1 MVLASLVSTSQTGSL
16 ELLATQL
23 NNPPALANNSGSTV
37 TVSLTATGQWALI
50 NFATSDPS
58 LVKYK
63 TPVDGNGHV
72 RDKNDEKFGFKYP
85 NLNPG
90 ALVGE
95 IKDAKGNTKSTVS
108 GKQQSFELQPGDT
121 ISFVI
126 NDDPK
131 WYADNTGKLTIA
143 YSATAKATEIVRKG
157 KIVVN
162 CDEWTL
168 CNAGF
173 RNSPDAATF
182 AINIA
187 KYFVGEAKG
196 KFHALSTHNALVESS
211 LEQTLTQAGHTWT
224 KGTNITVDLAT
235 LSKYDGIFLAGDP
248 VDNQVLIQYVKN
260 GGKVYLAAGTGWGGA
275 QPEADRW
282 NTFLGEF
289 GLKFAGQYDGTS
301 GNLSPNQSH
310 PLFAGVKSLYFH
322 SGNPIIDLKPESPL
336 NEIIQSH
343 EGRGLI
349 ATAEFDPTAPRV
361 IANLY
366 NTGVDDA
373 RQVLGDSIEDPHYKL
388 KTYPGATEIRG
399 VTTPN
404 KEFPNWV
411 ANTKTARWI
420 GPNTAFAVGPVGD
433 YSYTT
438 TFTLPRCSEAL
449 IVGELSADDRI
460 TDILINGVS
469 LGNPLPLSSWTTIS
483 KLSISKGFVVGT
495 NTIEF
500 KLHNSHGPTGL
511 RIDSISGTYRPSS
524 NKWVGTRLDNQKPEV
539 FTWVDPFWHE
549 IIDGQTIKNNF
560 KEVSNDYSTVVIDQ
574 GVGPLF
580 LTADGAYWKGKRFAV
595 GAFEF
600 AVGASEFSKKHETWS
615 GQRPA
620 NGGTVAYQFNKATG
634 FWEEANNGVVTKNNF
649 KEVENNK
656 ATVTIDQGFGPVYL
670 TLDGAYYNGTKFAS
684 GNFGGK

>member
-90 ALVGE
+90 SLVGE

-143 YSATAKATEIVRKG
+143 YSATAKTTQIV
-157 KIVVN
+157 
-162 CDEWTL
+162 
-168 CNAGF
+168 
-173 RNSPDAATF
+173 
-182 AINIA
+182 
-187 KYFVGEAKG
+187 
-196 KFHALSTHNALVESS
+196 
-211 LEQTLTQAGHTWT
+211 
-224 KGTNITVDLAT
+224 
-235 LSKYDGIFLAGDP
+235 
-248 VDNQVLIQYVKN
+248 
-260 GGKVYLAAGTGWGGA
+260 
-275 QPEADRW
+275 
-282 NTFLGEF
+282 
-289 GLKFAGQYDGTS
+289 
-301 GNLSPNQSH
+301 
-310 PLFAGVKSLYFH
+310 
-322 SGNPIIDLKPESPL
+322 
-336 NEIIQSH
+336 
-343 EGRGLI
+343 
-349 ATAEFDPTAPRV
+349 PTAPGV

-373 RQVLGDSIEDPHYKL
+373 RQVLGDSIPDPHYKL
-388 KTYPGATEIRG
+388 TTYPAGTVTPG

-404 KEFPNWV
+404 KYFQNSGGRVGWV

-420 GPNTAFAVGPVGD
+420 GPNTDSAMGPVGD

-438 TFTLPRCSEAL
+438 TFTLPRFSEAL

-483 KLSISKGFVVGT
+483 TLSISKGFVVGT

-500 KLHNSHGPTGL
+500 KLHNSDGPTGL
-511 RIDSISGTYRPSS
+511 RIDGISGTYRRHSM
-524 NKWVGTRLDNQKPEV
+524 E
-539 FTWVDPFWHE
+539 
-549 IIDGQTIKNNF
+549 
-560 KEVSNDYSTVVIDQ
+560 
-574 GVGPLF
+574 
-580 LTADGAYWKGKRFAV
+580 
-595 GAFEF
+595 
-600 AVGASEFSKKHETWS
+600 
-615 GQRPA
+615 
-620 NGGTVAYQFNKATG
+620 
-634 FWEEANNGVVTKNNF
+634 
-649 KEVENNK
+649 
-656 ATVTIDQGFGPVYL
+656 
-670 TLDGAYYNGTKFAS
+670 
-684 GNFGGK
+684 

>member
-37 TVSLTATGQWALI
+37 TVSLTATGQWTLI

-143 YSATAKATEIVRKG
+143 YSVTAKATEIV
-157 KIVVN
+157 
-162 CDEWTL
+162 
-168 CNAGF
+168 
-173 RNSPDAATF
+173 
-182 AINIA
+182 
-187 KYFVGEAKG
+187 
-196 KFHALSTHNALVESS
+196 
-211 LEQTLTQAGHTWT
+211 
-224 KGTNITVDLAT
+224 
-235 LSKYDGIFLAGDP
+235 
-248 VDNQVLIQYVKN
+248 
-260 GGKVYLAAGTGWGGA
+260 
-275 QPEADRW
+275 
-282 NTFLGEF
+282 
-289 GLKFAGQYDGTS
+289 
-301 GNLSPNQSH
+301 
-310 PLFAGVKSLYFH
+310 
-322 SGNPIIDLKPESPL
+322 
-336 NEIIQSH
+336 
-343 EGRGLI
+343 
-349 ATAEFDPTAPRV
+349 PTAPGV

-373 RQVLGDSIEDPHYKL
+373 RQVLGDSIPDPHYKL
-388 KTYPGATEIRG
+388 TTYPAGTVTPG

-404 KEFPNWV
+404 KYFQNSGGRVGWV

-420 GPNTAFAVGPVGD
+420 GPNTDSAMGPVGD

-438 TFTLPRCSEAL
+438 TFTLPRFSEAL

-500 KLHNSHGPTGL
+500 KLHNSDGPTGL
-511 RIDSISGTYRPSS
+511 RIDGISGTYRPSS

>member
-1 MVLASLVSTSQTGSL
+1 
-16 ELLATQL
+16 
-23 NNPPALANNSGSTV
+23 
-37 TVSLTATGQWALI
+37 
-50 NFATSDPS
+50 
-58 LVKYK
+58 
-63 TPVDGNGHV
+63 
-72 RDKNDEKFGFKYP
+72 
-85 NLNPG
+85 
-90 ALVGE
+90 
-95 IKDAKGNTKSTVS
+95 
-108 GKQQSFELQPGDT
+108 LQPGDT

-126 NDDPK
+126 NDDTK
-131 WYADNTGKLTIA
+131 WYGDNTGKLTIA
-143 YSATAKATEIVRKG
+143 YSATAKATETVRKG

-173 RNSPDAATF
+173 QNSPDAATF
-182 AINIA
+182 VLNIA
-187 KYFVGEAKG
+187 KYFVGEGKG

-211 LEQTLTQAGHTWT
+211 LEQTLTKAGHTWT
-224 KGTNITVDLAT
+224 KGTKITVDLPT
-235 LSKYDGIFLAGDP
+235 LSKYDAIFLAGDA

-289 GLKFAGQYDGTS
+289 GLKFAGQYDGTA

-322 SGNPIIDLKPESPL
+322 LGNPIIDLKPESPL
-336 NEIIQSH
+336 NEIIQTH

-388 KTYPGATEIRG
+388 TTYPGATEIRS
-399 VTTPN
+399 VTILT
-404 KEFPNWV
+404 KFPV

-420 GPNTAFAVGPVGD
+420 GPNTPSVGD

-438 TFTLPRCSEAL
+438 TFTLPHFSEAL

-500 KLHNSHGPTGL
+500 KVHNSHGPTGL
-511 RIDSISGTYRPSS
+511 RIDSISGTYR
-524 NKWVGTRLDNQKPEV
+524 
-539 FTWVDPFWHE
+539 
-549 IIDGQTIKNNF
+549 
-560 KEVSNDYSTVVIDQ
+560 
-574 GVGPLF
+574 
-580 LTADGAYWKGKRFAV
+580 
-595 GAFEF
+595 
-600 AVGASEFSKKHETWS
+600 
-615 GQRPA
+615 
-620 NGGTVAYQFNKATG
+620 
-634 FWEEANNGVVTKNNF
+634 
-649 KEVENNK
+649 
-656 ATVTIDQGFGPVYL
+656 
-670 TLDGAYYNGTKFAS
+670 
-684 GNFGGK
+684 